1 MVWMKIPLPA
11 VTGRL
16 SWFFQRMKA
25 HINENESYLFSV
37 EQPTDWTLKPE
48 QFWITGWFVSKNG
61 LRYTDVRAF
70 IDEVP
75 IMGLFGLPRRDI
87 EATYAHWTQGVHAG
101 FSFRLDP
108 WPGAKLI
115 RLEILNENNDW
126 AEFWRV
132 PITCKGPGPC
142 RKIHPTL
149 NPALIKPMLLELLKV
164 TSLTARATRD
174 AHAAKLVRER
184 SVIPLE
190 TLPVPPL
197 YGVFEGPHVVGHT
210 QYDKLH
216 IGGWI
221 FHAEQPIRQLIATTD
236 NRTQNNLIHGLER
249 DDVAALFP
257 DNPRARTPLF
267 RGNVDLPARLAEP
280 VCLKIFAVL
289 ENGEKVLAFT
299 KRLYPWTSLEKEQPL
314 PPYSFANYHDLIHA
328 VLRACR
334 HLKVR
339 TGGLSFWRTGLA
351 VLQLYRHESPEPLPW
366 FGWQK
371 LLPFPSWLAHN
382 SLAPRLSQALVLS
395 AAQLTAGSGPG
406 FALVVDT
413 RSASPDRLARLL
425 VSLRA
430 QLYGRWN
437 LGLLQPSDA
446 TPEFAR
452 ELTRL
457 AATDPRVRVI
467 IAPDANHAAALNAAA
482 HTLSDDWLAF
492 PDADGRLSPDAL
504 LRVAEA
510 IQLAP
515 EPELIYTDEDVMD
528 DAGVRSEPQFKC
540 GWNPALVLSG
550 CQPGHL
556 LVMHRRL
563 YMRSREF
570 MPDYAPALAYDLA
583 LRLSEHIRPEHVRH
597 VDAICYHAASPATA
611 HETGSALVEHTRY
624 ALEAAIIRRRLP
636 ARAFQPAFA
645 QKRGSL
651 HHQLY
656 WDSAFLAANPV
667 TIVIPTRDRCD
678 LLERCLEA
686 LLLTVDWRHVKLLIV
701 DDFSRDEKTVRL
713 LRLLPTRREFNCRV
727 VRPSVDPMKP
737 FNYSML
743 VNTALPHIDTP
754 LILHLNNDVDAL
766 RPGWIEAMAGWFAI
780 AEVGVVGAKLVF
792 PNNHLNH
799 AGITVGPHH
808 GLADVPLAGLDA
820 ESDDFFPLHKL
831 ARDVS
836 AVTGACMMTRTS
848 LYREFGG
855 FNETEFSVTYNDV
868 DYCLRLQ
875 AAGHRIV
882 YTPQAEL
889 WHWGSASRGTTY
901 YESEHINFVRKY
913 AQFTDPHFPR
923 QFYLE
928 HATLK
933 LDTYRYEH
941 SARAGRLHLL
951 LVTHNLNYEGAPLFL
966 LEYAAFMIRH
976 EGFTLDLLAAEDG
989 PLRGAY
995 EALGIKITLIDRHP
1009 LHGAHTDQEFAE
1021 QLEVMRGKIDLS
1033 AVDVVLCNTVA
1044 CWWGVHLAAAAGKP
1058 SMLYIHESASIK
1070 RFFSKALH
1078 PHMQHVARA
1087 AFRQATRVCFL
1098 CRASRSYFEE
1108 FNDYDNY
1115 RFVSSWIDLPR
1126 IEAFKQQHSK
1136 AAMRRK
1142 YGYADDEIIIANIGT
1157 VCERK
1162 GQHIFIRTI
1171 DTFMRNYAAGEKYRF
1186 LFVGG
1191 RPGEYQDSLIRDM
1204 EMLGIANVD
1213 IITETREA
1221 YDFFAL
1227 ADMFVCTSYEES
1239 FPRVLL
1245 EAMAFGT
1252 PIVSTDVHGIPEMVT
1267 DKAEAYLV
1275 EPGNPV
1281 KFAKIM
1287 KTCLDKQRNGTST
1300 APMGYSKVVRAYD
1313 IDRVLPKH
1321 ADLAR
1326 EALLDFDRDTAR
1338 KDPRKL
1344 SGRPDRFE
1352 SSW

>member
-1 MVWMKIPLPA
+1 
-11 VTGRL
+11 
-16 SWFFQRMKA
+16 MKA
-25 HINENESYLFSV
+25 HINENEVYLFCV
-37 EQPTDWTLKPE
+37 EHASGWTIKPR
-48 QFWITGWFVSKNG
+48 QFWISGWFVSKNDI
-61 LRYTDVRAF
+61 RYTDVRAF
-70 IDEVP
+70 LDDVP
-75 IMGLFGLPRRDI
+75 VMGLFGQPRPDI
-87 EATYAHWTQGVHAG
+87 ETTYAHWTRGAHPG
-101 FSFRLDP
+101 FAFRLDP
-108 WPGAKLI
+108 WPSLKLL

-132 PITCKGPGPC
+132 PITCKGSGPC
-142 RKIHPTL
+142 RRIRPAL
-149 NPALIKPMLLELLKV
+149 NPLLVKPMLLELLKQ
-164 TSLTARATRD
+164 TSLQAPAVRQ

-184 SVIPLE
+184 SVVPLE

-197 YGVFEGPHVVGHT
+197 YGGYEGPNVICHT

-216 IGGWI
+216 IGGWL
-221 FHAEQPIRQLIATTD
+221 FHTEQPIRQLIATTD

-249 DDVAALFP
+249 EDVAALFP
-257 DNPRARTPLF
+257 GVPHARHSAF
-267 RGNVDLPARLAEP
+267 RGSIDLPGHLAEP
-280 VCLKIFAVL
+280 VCLRIFAIL
-289 ENGEKVLAFT
+289 ENGEKVLTFT
-299 KRLYPWTSLEKEQPL
+299 KRLYPWTALEKELPL
-314 PPYSFANYHDLIHA
+314 PPYALDNYRD
-328 VLRACR
+328 VVRSVRRACR
-334 HLKVR
+334 RLKVR
-339 TGGLSFWRTGLA
+339 AGGLAFWRA
-351 VLQLYRHESPEPLPW
+351 VLEVHKLYRQEALEPLPW
-366 FGWQK
+366 FGWQQ
-371 LLPFPSWLAHN
+371 LTPYASWLAHN
-382 SLAPRLSQALVLS
+382 SLAPRLRDALQES
-395 AAQLTAGSGPG
+395 AARLTAETGPS

-413 RSASPDRLARLL
+413 HATDPVHLERLL
-425 VSLRA
+425 ASLRA

-437 LGLLQPSDA
+437 LALVQAADA
-446 TPEFAR
+446 TPALAS
-452 ELTRL
+452 ELARL
-457 AATDPRVRVI
+457 AALDARVRVI
-467 IAPDANHAAALNAAA
+467 VAPDANRPAALNTAANLL
-482 HTLSDDWLAF
+482 TDDWLLF
-492 PDADGRLSPDAL
+492 PESSGRLPPDAL

-510 IQLAP
+510 IHAAP
-515 EPELIYTDEDVMD
+515 DVELVFTDEDRMD
-528 DAGVRSEPQFKC
+528 AAGARTEPQFKC

-550 CQPGHL
+550 YQPGQL
-556 LVMHRRL
+556 LVIRRGL
-563 YMRSREF
+563 FFQRAGGF
-570 MPDYAPALAYDLA
+570 MADYVPAHGYDLA
-583 LRLSEHIRPEHVRH
+583 LRLAENVRPSQVRH
-597 VDAICYHAASPATA
+597 VDAICYHAAPAPTP
-611 HETGSALVEHTRY
+611 EPGLLTEQTRH
-624 ALEAAIIRRRLP
+624 ALEAAIIRRQLP

-656 WDSAFLAANPV
+656 WDSGFLAANPV
-667 TIVIPTRDRCD
+667 TIVIPTRDRSD

-686 LLLTVDWRHVKLLIV
+686 LLLTVDWRHVKLLII
-701 DDFSRDEKTVRL
+701 DDFSRDEKTARL
-713 LRLLPTRREFNCRV
+713 LRLLSTRREFNCRV
-727 VRPSVDPMKP
+727 VRPTVDPMKP
-737 FNYSML
+737 FNYSLL
-743 VNTALPHIDTP
+743 VNTALPHLDTP
-754 LILHLNNDVDAL
+754 LVLHLNNDVDAL
-766 RPGWIEAMAGWFAI
+766 RPGWIEAMAGWFSLPD
-780 AEVGVVGAKLVF
+780 VGVVGAKLLF
-792 PNNHLNH
+792 PNHHLNH

-808 GLADVPLAGLDA
+808 GLADVPLAGLHA
-820 ESDDFFPLHKL
+820 ESDDFYPLHKL

-836 AVTGACMMTRTS
+836 AVTGACLMTRTS

-875 AAGHRIV
+875 AAGHRII

-889 WHWGSASRGTTY
+889 WHWGSASRGTAY
-901 YESEHINFVRKY
+901 YESEHINFVRRY
-913 AQFTDPHFPR
+913 ARFVDPHFPR
-923 QFYLE
+923 QLYLE
-928 HATLK
+928 PGTLK

-941 SARAGRLHLL
+941 AGRAGKLHLL

-966 LEYAAFMIRH
+966 LEYAAFMVKH
-976 EGFTLDLLAAEDG
+976 EGFTVDLLAAEDG

-995 EALGIKITLIDRHP
+995 EALGIRVALIDRHP
-1009 LHGAHTDQEFAE
+1009 LHGARTDAEFAE
-1021 QLEVMRGKIDLS
+1021 QVQVMRGKVDLA

-1058 SMLYIHESASIK
+1058 SLLYIHESASIK

-1098 CRASRSYFEE
+1098 CRSSRTYFEE

-1126 IEAFKQQHSK
+1126 IEAFKRQLSR
-1136 AAMRRK
+1136 AALRRK
-1142 YGYADDEIIIANIGT
+1142 HGFADDEIIIANVGT

-1171 DTFMRNYAAGEKYRF
+1171 DTFMKHYAAGEKYRF

-1191 RPGEYQDSLIRDM
+1191 RPGEYQDSLVRDM
-1204 EMLGIANVD
+1204 AMLGIANVD

-1227 ADMFVCTSYEES
+1227 SDMFVCTSYEES

-1281 KFAKIM
+1281 KFAKVM

-1300 APMGYSKVVRAYD
+1300 APMGYSKVMRAYD

-1321 ADLAR
+1321 ADMVR
-1326 EALLDFDRDTAR
+1326 EALLDFDG
-1338 KDPRKL
+1338 DPVRQQTRKL
-1344 SGRPDRFE
+1344 SGRPDRIV

>member
-1 MVWMKIPLPA
+1 M
-11 VTGRL
+11 
-16 SWFFQRMKA
+16 S
-25 HINENESYLFSV
+25 
-37 EQPTDWTLKPE
+37 
-48 QFWITGWFVSKNG
+48 
-61 LRYTDVRAF
+61 
-70 IDEVP
+70 DE
-75 IMGLFGLPRRDI
+75 
-87 EATYAHWTQGVHAG
+87 
-101 FSFRLDP
+101 
-108 WPGAKLI
+108 
-115 RLEILNENNDW
+115 
-126 AEFWRV
+126 
-132 PITCKGPGPC
+132 
-142 RKIHPTL
+142 
-149 NPALIKPMLLELLKV
+149 
-164 TSLTARATRD
+164 
-174 AHAAKLVRER
+174 
-184 SVIPLE
+184 
-190 TLPVPPL
+190 
-197 YGVFEGPHVVGHT
+197 
-210 QYDKLH
+210 
-216 IGGWI
+216 
-221 FHAEQPIRQLIATTD
+221 
-236 NRTQNNLIHGLER
+236 
-249 DDVAALFP
+249 
-257 DNPRARTPLF
+257 
-267 RGNVDLPARLAEP
+267 
-280 VCLKIFAVL
+280 
-289 ENGEKVLAFT
+289 
-299 KRLYPWTSLEKEQPL
+299 
-314 PPYSFANYHDLIHA
+314 
-328 VLRACR
+328 
-334 HLKVR
+334 
-339 TGGLSFWRTGLA
+339 
-351 VLQLYRHESPEPLPW
+351 
-366 FGWQK
+366 
-371 LLPFPSWLAHN
+371 
-382 SLAPRLSQALVLS
+382 
-395 AAQLTAGSGPG
+395 
-406 FALVVDT
+406 
-413 RSASPDRLARLL
+413 
-425 VSLRA
+425 
-430 QLYGRWN
+430 
-437 LGLLQPSDA
+437 
-446 TPEFAR
+446 
-452 ELTRL
+452 
-457 AATDPRVRVI
+457 
-467 IAPDANHAAALNAAA
+467 
-482 HTLSDDWLAF
+482 WLAF
-492 PDADGRLSPDAL
+492 PAADGRLSPDAL
-504 LRVAEA
+504 LRVAET
-510 IQLAP
+510 ITRAP
-515 EPELIYTDEDVMD
+515 ETELVYTDEDIMD
-528 DAGVRSEPQFKC
+528 DAGERSEPRFKC
-540 GWNPALVLSG
+540 DWNPALVLSG

-556 LVMHRRL
+556 LVIRRRL
-563 YMRSREF
+563 YMRSREYLADF
-570 MPDYAPALAYDLA
+570 SPALDYDLA
-583 LRLSEHIRPEHVRH
+583 LRLAENVRPGHVRH
-597 VDAICYHAASPATA
+597 VDAICYHAASPAPFQEA
-611 HETGSALVEHTRY
+611 GSVLVEQTRH
-624 ALEAAIIRRRLP
+624 ALEAAIIRRQLP

-667 TIVIPTRDRCD
+667 TIVIPTRDRSD

-686 LLLTVDWRHVKLLIV
+686 LLLTVDWRYVKLLIV

-713 LRLLPTRREFNCRV
+713 LRLLPARREFNCRV
-727 VRPSVDPMKP
+727 VRPVVDPMKP
-737 FNYSML
+737 FNYSLL
-743 VNTALPHIDTP
+743 VNSALPYIDTP

-766 RPGWIEAMAGWFAI
+766 RPGWVEAMAGWFAV
-780 AEVGVVGAKLVF
+780 AEVGAVGAKLVF

-808 GLADVPLAGLDA
+808 GLADVPLAGLNA

-875 AAGHRIV
+875 AAGHRII

-913 AQFTDPHFPR
+913 ARFTDPHFPR

-941 SARAGRLHLL
+941 SSRAGRLHLL

-966 LEYAAFMIRH
+966 LEYAAFMVRH

-995 EALGIKITLIDRHP
+995 EALGIKITLIDE
-1009 LHGAHTDQEFAE
+1009 EFAE
-1021 QLEVMRGKIDLS
+1021 QLGVMRAKLDLS
-1033 AVDVVLCNTVA
+1033 AVDAVLCNTVA

-1058 SMLYIHESASIK
+1058 SLLYIHESASIK

-1078 PHMQHVARA
+1078 QHMQHVARA

-1098 CRASRSYFEE
+1098 CRASRAYFEE

-1126 IEAFKQQHSK
+1126 IEAFKRTHGK

-1142 YGYADDEIIIANIGT
+1142 HGYADDEIIIANIGT

-1171 DTFMRNYAAGEKYRF
+1171 ATFMRHYAAGEKYRF

-1204 EMLGIANVD
+1204 EMLGITNVE

-1245 EAMAFGT
+1245 EAMAFET
-1252 PIVSTDVHGIPEMVT
+1252 PIVTTDVHGIPEMVT

-1281 KFAKIM
+1281 KFARIM
-1287 KTCLDKQRNGTST
+1287 RTCLDKQRNGTST

-1313 IDRVLPKH
+1313 IERVLPRH

-1326 EALLDFDRDTAR
+1326 ETLLDFDGNTRRQIPA
-1338 KDPRKL
+1338 KL
-1344 SGRPDRFE
+1344 SGGEDRVE

>member
-1 MVWMKIPLPA
+1 
-11 VTGRL
+11 
-16 SWFFQRMKA
+16 MKA

-37 EQPTDWTLKPE
+37 EQPSNWTIKPE
-48 QFWITGWFVSKNG
+48 QFWITGWFVSKNAI
-61 LRYTDVRAF
+61 RYTDVRAF

-75 IMGLFGLPRRDI
+75 IMGLFGLPRPDI
-87 EATYAHWTQGVHAG
+87 EATYAHWTQGGHAG
-101 FSFRLDP
+101 FAFRLDP
-108 WPGAKLI
+108 WAGAKLI
-115 RLEILNENNDW
+115 RLEILNEHNSW

-132 PITCKGPGPC
+132 PITCQGTGPG
-142 RKIHPTL
+142 RKTRPVL
-149 NPALIKPMLLELLKV
+149 DPALVRPMLLELLKF
-164 TSLTARATRD
+164 TTLAGRDTRD
-174 AHAAKLVRER
+174 VHAAKLVRER

-197 YGVFEGPHVVGHT
+197 YGVFEGPHVIGHT

-236 NRTQNNLIHGLER
+236 NRTQNNLVHGIER
-249 DDVAALFP
+249 EDVAALFP
-257 DNPRARTPLF
+257 QHPNARAPLF
-267 RGNVDLPARLAEP
+267 RGNVDLPAHLAEP
-280 VCLKIFAVL
+280 VCLKIFALL

-314 PPYSFANYHDLIHA
+314 PPYVFANYREVIRS
-328 VLRACR
+328 VLRACAK
-334 HLKVR
+334 LKVSP
-339 TGGLSFWRTGLA
+339 GGFAFWRTVLA
-351 VLQLYRHESPEPLPW
+351 VHQLYRTESQETLPW
-366 FGWQK
+366 FGWQQR
-371 LLPFPSWLAHN
+371 LPYPSWLAHN
-382 SLAPRLSQALVLS
+382 SLAPQLRAALVHS
-395 AAQLTAGSGPG
+395 ATQLTAGAGPS
-406 FALVVDT
+406 FALVLDT
-413 RSASPDRLARLL
+413 RLAAPGHLTRFLE
-425 VSLRA
+425 SLRA
-430 QLYGRWN
+430 QFYGRWH
-437 LGLLQPSDA
+437 LGLLQPAEAS
-446 TPEFAR
+446 PELAQ
-452 ELTRL
+452 ELARL
-457 AATDPRVRVI
+457 AATDSRIRVI
-467 IAPDANHAAALNAAA
+467 VAPDANHAAALNAAA

-492 PDADGRLSPDAL
+492 PDTSGRLAPDAL
-504 LRVAEA
+504 LRVAET
-510 IQLAP
+510 IQSAP
-515 EPELIYTDEDVMD
+515 GTELVYTDEDRMD
-528 DAGVRSEPQFKC
+528 GSGVRSAPQFKC
-540 GWNPALVLSG
+540 SWNPALVLSG
-550 CQPGHL
+550 NQPGQL

-563 YMRSREF
+563 YMRAREF

-583 LRLSEHIRPEHVRH
+583 LRLAEHVLPGNVRH
-597 VDAICYHAASPATA
+597 VDAICYHADAVVTVHDSGSPQ
-611 HETGSALVEHTRY
+611 VEQTRH
-624 ALEAAIIRRRLP
+624 ALEAAIIRRQLP

-656 WDSAFLAANPV
+656 WDSSVLAAHPV
-667 TIVIPTRDRCD
+667 TIVIPTRDRSD

-713 LRLLPTRREFNCRV
+713 LRLLSTRREFNCRV
-727 VRPSVDPMKP
+727 VRPTVDPMKP
-737 FNYSML
+737 FNYSLL
-743 VNTALPHIDTP
+743 VNTALPYLDTP
-754 LILHLNNDVDAL
+754 LVLHLNNDVDAL

-780 AEVGVVGAKLVF
+780 PEVGVVGAKLLF
-792 PNNHLNH
+792 PNHHLNH

-808 GLADVPLAGLDA
+808 GLADVPLAGLHAD
-820 ESDDFFPLHKL
+820 SDDFFPLHKL

-836 AVTGACMMTRTS
+836 AVTGACLMTRTS

-875 AAGHRIV
+875 AAGHRII

-913 AQFTDPHFPR
+913 ARYTDPHFPR
-923 QFYLE
+923 QLYLE
-928 HATLK
+928 PATLQ

-941 SARAGRLHLL
+941 SSRAGRLHLL

-966 LEYAAFMIRH
+966 LEYAAFMVRQ
-976 EGFTLDLLAAEDG
+976 EGFTLALLAAEDG

-995 EALGIKITLIDRHP
+995 EELGIKITLIDRHP
-1009 LHGAHTDQEFAE
+1009 LHGARTDQEFAE
-1021 QLEVMRGKIDLS
+1021 QVEVMRGKLDLA

-1087 AFRQATRVCFL
+1087 AFRQASRVCFL
-1098 CRASRSYFEE
+1098 CRSSRSYFEE

-1126 IEAFKQQHSK
+1126 IEAFKRQHSK
-1136 AAMRRK
+1136 AALRRK
-1142 YGYADDEIIIANIGT
+1142 YGYADDEIIIANVGT

-1162 GQHIFIRTI
+1162 GQHSFIRTI
-1171 DTFMRNYAAGEKYRF
+1171 DTFMRHYAAGEKYRF

-1191 RPGEYQDSLIRDM
+1191 RAGEYQDSLIRDM
-1204 EMLGIANVD
+1204 AMLGITNVD

-1221 YDFFAL
+1221 YDFFVL

-1245 EAMAFGT
+1245 EAMAFET

-1267 DKAEAYLV
+1267 DKAEAYLL

-1281 KFAKIM
+1281 KFAKLM

-1326 EALLDFDRDTAR
+1326 ETLLDFDQDTAR
-1338 KDPRKL
+1338 KNPHKL
-1344 SGRPDRFE
+1344 SGGADRIE
-1352 SSW
+1352 TSW